1 MFDDIKKIQDLKR
14 MQDMIKVARETA
26 QRKGI
31 SVTVNGAMEV
41 ERITL
46 NPTLETREAEVALA
60 QCINEA
66 NKNLQKKLAKIMMS
80 SGGGLDGLN
89 GLL

>member
-1 MFDDIKKIQDLKR
+1 MFDDIKKIQELRR
-14 MQDMIKVARETA
+14 MQDMIKAERETV
-26 QRKGI
+26 QKKGI

-41 ERITL
+41 ERIIL

-66 NKNLQKKLAKIMMS
+66 NKNLQKKLAKMMTS
-80 SGGGLDGLN
+80 TGGGLA